1 MYAVKNKTKAKQ
13 QQQIVTFPEW
23 VCLTRCSRFMQMDAV
38 FVIQLCITGQSKRE
52 IWFVQT
58 AKLFFYHSRTEV
70 HILWFFNWLQRWKVR
85 HIMQV
90 LAVKQAGMHSSSVC
104 TAKYGQRFTSAG
116 LTGRAGLLW
125 VFHLFSF
132 RGEKLNKLAFISLCR
147 WSLW

>member
-23 VCLTRCSRFMQMDAV
+23 VCLTRCSWFMQMDAV
-38 FVIQLCITGQSKRE
+38 FVIQNAGLSKRE

-58 AKLFFYHSRTEV
+58 AKLFFYHSRIEV
-70 HILWFFNWLQRWKVR
+70 HILWFFNWLQLWKVR

-104 TAKYGQRFTSAG
+104 TAEGNKTNRFTSAG

-125 VFHLFSF
+125 VFHLLSS